1 MQELAHLE
9 PEVCPKLETKPHH
22 GSWKK
27 QRRVKGKFAK
37 GMAGRSGNLSGLSKK
52 EQAWRV
58 RRREIVVKLMPFQG
72 LNGPKEVT
80 LIALEAKIDYQEA
93 LDTMK
98 WMAAKL
104 KTKDRDVQCY
114 DMGGRWYYCDWS
126 NMLENS

>member
-58 RRREIVVKLMPFQG
+58 RRQSIHTGVHLALRRQRVG
-72 LNGPKEVT
+72 LQCIRDS
-80 LIALEAKIDYQEA
+80 LHALRSAIGVGVPHGA
-93 LDTMK
+93 LLQD
-98 WMAAKL
+98 
-104 KTKDRDVQCY
+104 DVAVLLAPVL
-114 DMGGRWYYCDWS
+114 G
-126 NMLENS
+126 